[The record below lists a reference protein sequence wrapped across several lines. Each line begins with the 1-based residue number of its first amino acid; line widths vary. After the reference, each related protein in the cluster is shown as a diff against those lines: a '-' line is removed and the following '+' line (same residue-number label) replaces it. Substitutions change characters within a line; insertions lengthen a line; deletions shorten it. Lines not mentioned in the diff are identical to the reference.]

1 MKRKLIGFGYDPAET
16 TQRFVVT
23 HPKGRERH
31 AVCIEHCINEDRRLV
46 ARLSWNQW
54 IEIAQPVAATF
65 NMVLMSEDCKIGHWA
80 ASGETTIRATF
91 GKELLLLAWAIED
104 ADIERIPNVLD
115 NWRGLH
121 PCERW
126 WLCTQ
131 SNATFGTPE
140 HAHDQGWRM
149 AVKYALGAL

>member
-1 MKRKLIGFGYDPAET
+1 MKRRLYGFGYDPAET

-23 HPKGRERH
+23 HPKRNEAH
-31 AVCIEHCINEDRRLV
+31 AICIEHCINADRRLV
-46 ARLSWNQW
+46 ARLSYNKW

-65 NMVLMSEDCKIGHWA
+65 NMVLMSEEVRIAHW
-80 ASGETTIRATF
+80 SSDGQTILRTTF

-104 ADIERIPNVLD
+104 APIERIARVLD

-131 SNATFGTPE
+131 SNATHGMPE

-149 AVKYALGAL
+149 AVKYALGAM